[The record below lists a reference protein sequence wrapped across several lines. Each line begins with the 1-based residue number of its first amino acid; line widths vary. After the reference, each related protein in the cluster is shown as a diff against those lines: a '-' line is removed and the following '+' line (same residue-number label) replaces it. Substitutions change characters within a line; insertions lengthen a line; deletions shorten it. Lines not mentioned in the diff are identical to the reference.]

1 MLLRVAL
8 EEGEEEAEAVA
19 GLDDDV
25 ALLEARDRRRRLGV
39 VDADVD
45 RVGPD
50 REPREVL
57 ASARAG
63 MLAARS
69 KRVPPATDRKHVA
82 AWNGYVISGLA
93 RAATVL
99 QDPSV
104 LEDASRSAD
113 FVLDSMID
121 NEGRLQR
128 VHNEGRTHGAGFLD
142 DHAGMLTACLDLQRA
157 GAGDRYL
164 RSARSLANEILER
177 FADSSSGALYL
188 APVESDGLIH
198 RPRSDRD
205 GATPDAAALALLGLV
220 RLASISGDRAIDDF
234 VENALTEPALEM
246 EQAPHAFP
254 TLLRAVALRT
264 RGSSVAVI
272 VGDSDD
278 PRTIALADRARRVL
292 RPEDAVLVS
301 EPNAAPPD
309 EVAAEWLLGR
319 EPVGGR
325 PTAYLCRGSTC
336 SLPVHEPAELV
347 ADLLSQT

>member
-1 MLLRVAL
+1 MVRGLGCWCTCSGIAKDELFS
-8 EEGEEEAEAVA
+8 GTAE
-19 GLDDDV
+19 
-25 ALLEARDRRRRLGV
+25 
-39 VDADVD
+39 
-45 RVGPD
+45 
-50 REPREVL
+50 
-57 ASARAG
+57 
-63 MLAARS
+63 
-69 KRVPPATDRKHVA
+69 
-82 AWNGYVISGLA
+82 WLA
-93 RAATVL
+93 RCQTYEGGMGGE
-99 QDPSV
+99 QG
-104 LEDASRSAD
+104 
-113 FVLDSMID
+113 
-121 NEGRLQR
+121 NEA
-128 VHNEGRTHGAGFLD
+128 HGGYTFC
-142 DHAGMLTACLDLQRA
+142 G
-157 GAGDRYL
+157 
-164 RSARSLANEILER
+164 
-177 FADSSSGALYL
+177 
-188 APVESDGLIH
+188 V
-198 RPRSDRD
+198 
-205 GATPDAAALALLGLV
+205 AALALLGLV